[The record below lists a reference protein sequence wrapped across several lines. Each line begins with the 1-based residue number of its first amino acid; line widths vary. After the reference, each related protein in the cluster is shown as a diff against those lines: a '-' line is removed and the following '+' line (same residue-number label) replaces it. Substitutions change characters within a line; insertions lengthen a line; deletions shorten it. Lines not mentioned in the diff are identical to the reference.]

1 MPNNYSFSEQ
11 NALVISNTGNH
22 HLESYVGMKACESL
36 PWESF
41 PLLPTIPHEE
51 TAASAFSQPI
61 LKHTEQQFSFTSE
74 PAFVEAKSV
83 DRLYLQSL
91 IR

>member
-1 MPNNYSFSEQ
+1 MNK
-11 NALVISNTGNH
+11 NALPISNTGNH
-22 HLESYVGMKACESL
+22 HLQLYVGMNACELL

-41 PLLPTIPHEE
+41 PSLPTIPHED

-61 LKHTEQQFSFTSE
+61 LTHTEQQFSFTSE
-74 PAFVEAKSV
+74 PGFVEAKSV
-83 DRLYLQSL
+83 DQLYLQSL